1 MNGVRFDLT
10 MDELEIKSMYE
21 EEVIISISRRT
32 RRVDDFK
39 NDILDDG
46 TRKKLTEI
54 GQQMLNMI
62 DGEVAE
68 LCQNLERG

>member
-32 RRVDDFK
+32 RRVDDCK
-39 NDILDDG
+39 NDILNDG

-68 LCQNLERG
+68 

>member
-32 RRVDDFK
+32 RRVDDCK
-39 NDILDDG
+39 NDILNDG
-46 TRKKLTEI
+46 TREKLTEI

-68 LCQNLERG
+68 

>member
-10 MDELEIKSMYE
+10 MDELEIKNMYE

-32 RRVDDFK
+32 RRVDDCK
-39 NDILDDG
+39 NNILNDY
-46 TRKKLTEI
+46 TRKKLTKI
-54 GQQMLNMI
+54 GHQMLNTI

-68 LCQNLERG
+68 